1 MDISHRLTP
10 PPGWPLWRWIDEMRF
25 RPRADQPVVRTDIDD
40 SDLADLDARTLRDIG
55 ASPQLLAHAQ
65 ARCEAR
71 SEERG
76 ALRLGAAAAGWRH
89 W

>member
-10 PPGWPLWRWIDEMRF
+10 PPGWPLWRWIVESRF
-25 RPRADQPVVRTDIDD
+25 RPRVPAVPCTDIDD

-55 ASPQLLAHAQ
+55 ASPQLLACARARHD
-65 ARCEAR
+65 ARC
-71 SEERG
+71 EERG
-76 ALRLGAAAAGWRH
+76 ALRIGAAAAGWRH

>member
-10 PPGWPLWRWIDEMRF
+10 PPGWPLWRWIVESRF
-25 RPRADQPVVRTDIDD
+25 RPRAETAPRTDIDD
-40 SDLADLDARTLRDIG
+40 GDLADLDSRTLRDIG
-55 ASPQLLAHAQ
+55 ASPQLLARAQ
-65 ARCEAR
+65 ARNDAR
-71 SEERG
+71 CDERH